1 MLCGEYRYNIDAK
14 GRLNFPAKLREGLG
28 ESFVLA
34 KSITDDC
41 ITVYPMDRWE
51 QLVLK
56 IDALPISKS
65 RNIKRRLF
73 ATSEEVFPDK
83 QGRILIPQSLR
94 DFAHLDREVVVAG
107 VSDYCEIWNQEAWD
121 KLQESI
127 TTEDLTAV
135 VEELGI

>member
-1 MLCGEYRYNIDAK
+1 M
-14 GRLNFPAKLREGLG
+14 
-28 ESFVLA
+28 
-34 KSITDDC
+34 
-41 ITVYPMDRWE
+41 
-51 QLVLK
+51 VLK